1 MGASK
6 PAWYCVGKGEL
17 RDTID
22 QTRAMAPT
30 ANSSSDPAQVWTL
43 KRGSFAA
50 EPHLS

>member
-1 MGASK
+1 MDASEH
-6 PAWYCVGKGEL
+6 AWYCVGKGEL

-22 QTRAMAPT
+22 QPRAMAPT
-30 ANSSSDPAQVWTL
+30 ANSSSDSAQAWTL